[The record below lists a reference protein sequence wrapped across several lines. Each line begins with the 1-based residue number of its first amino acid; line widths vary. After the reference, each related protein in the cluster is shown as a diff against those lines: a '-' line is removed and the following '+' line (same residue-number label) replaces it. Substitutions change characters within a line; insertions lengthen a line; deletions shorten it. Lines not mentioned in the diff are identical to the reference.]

1 MSRHVV
7 TLTKWIPLDIC
18 DKNELFIGCKEL
30 KRDASNLLYRI
41 SNFSQNIQSKS
52 HSKMLQ
58 HLIEHDLDF
67 QELEDICDT
76 MDVIQ
81 GKYSNI
87 FPQLNRGRDSFI
99 EEKMHI
105 WKDILWK
112 LKLKIC
118 YNIQQV
124 VVDTGH
130 LFVYFGNKILELVMR
145 LCKIY
150 NTLLTMNQKYSMRN
164 DISICGNTCPKLLFP
179 LKKMSVTRLLQILA
193 INRAEVCCHKLI
205 DCLLETYK
213 NFEGSLEEDDGSDNS
228 SIEIYRALTKHM
240 SLPEDDNNDNKHEK
254 LVNRWSDETFLNM
267 EKLLSYEEKN
277 VEDLLE
283 TAACIVPSMLGSE
296 GIRKSKNTGTSKI
309 NKKAKAKVL
318 EYYEEILW
326 GEVANYLEH
335 IVLWWAPSPLALRVP
350 HSSQHLREWILQF
363 IPTADIPPVIS
374 SALTSLADALGVHV
388 TSTSWDQNFR
398 LGLVASA
405 GKDNLETGVLMKDT
419 LEDLVDLCNQCEATP
434 DWIVGAPLEEIPI
447 VEQIPVLHRLDH
459 TVHTIRLWAIN
470 ESKKYAHSWNVAAFF
485 KIVCK
490 DIALWL
496 SHLDILRLQDH
507 TLTIEKGGLGE
518 HVRVCSLMRAKLVSE
533 VRENIR
539 KLRNTTAECI
549 ENLASICRIICLAIL
564 KMIFPPPS
572 YWRNE
577 KTLPPVTSRYVDKY
591 LNQIMLPV
599 LVASDDHLVTNMILK
614 LVCESWLDHI
624 YMTKI
629 IFSHGGAI
637 QLLQDFAHV
646 KIWIDGCAI
655 IDNKMKK
662 RMVKNEILRRC
673 EGVGKLLLRRPGEHI
688 KMNDKKHEKQDRNPP
703 ESSDSE
709 KNVMMPPEMYVPNQ
723 EQWLELRA
731 MKKKIFLPKL
741 CCE

>member
-7 TLTKWIPLDIC
+7 TLAKWLPLNIC
-18 DKNELFIGCKEL
+18 TKNELFEGCEEL
-30 KRDASNLLYRI
+30 ENDASNLLHRI
-41 SNFSQNIQSKS
+41 SNLSQNIQFKS
-52 HSKMLQ
+52 HSKMMQ

-67 QELEDICDT
+67 QELEDICDK
-76 MDVIQ
+76 MDVIMN
-81 GKYSNI
+81 KYNDI
-87 FPQLNRGRDSFI
+87 IPQLNGNQESFI
-99 EEKMHI
+99 QEKMHI
-105 WKDILWK
+105 WKNILWK

-124 VVDTGH
+124 IIETGH

-145 LCKIY
+145 LSKVY
-150 NTLLTMNQKYSMRN
+150 NTLLSIDQKYTMKDN
-164 DISICGNTCPKLLFP
+164 VSICSNTCPKLMFP
-179 LKKMSVTRLLQILA
+179 LKKMSVTRLLQVLA
-193 INRAEVCCHKLI
+193 INRAEICCHKLI

-213 NFEGSLEEDDGSDNS
+213 NFDCSAEEDDESDNS

-240 SLPEDDNNDNKHEK
+240 SLPENDDDDENKHEK
-254 LVNRWSDETFLNM
+254 LVNRWSDNESFLNM

-283 TAACIVPSMLGSE
+283 TAANIAPAMLGSE
-296 GIRKSKNTGTSKI
+296 AIKKSKTSGTSRI
-309 NKKAKAKVL
+309 NKKAKIKVL

-335 IVLWWAPSPLALRVP
+335 IVLWWVPSPLALRVP
-350 HSSQHLREWILQF
+350 HSSQHLRDWILQF

-388 TSTSWDQNFR
+388 TSTSWDQHFR
-398 LGLVASA
+398 LTLVASL
-405 GKDNLETGVLMKDT
+405 GKNNLSTGPLMKDT
-419 LEDLVDLCNQCEATP
+419 LEDLVNLCNQCEATP
-434 DWIVGAPLEEIPI
+434 DWIVGAPLEELPI

-459 TVHTIRLWAIN
+459 SVHTIRLWAIN

-490 DIALWL
+490 DIAACL
-496 SHLDILRLQDH
+496 SQLDILKLQDH
-507 TLTIEKGGLGE
+507 SATVEKGGLGE
-518 HVRVCSLMRAKLVSE
+518 HVRVCTLMRAKLVSE
-533 VRENIR
+533 VAENVK
-539 KLRNTTAECI
+539 KLKQTRAECI
-549 ENLASICRIICLAIL
+549 ETLASICRIICLAIL

-572 YWRNE
+572 YWKNG
-577 KTLPPVTSRYVDKY
+577 KTVPSVSSKYVDKY
-591 LNQIMLPV
+591 LNRIMLPV
-599 LVASDDHLVTNMILK
+599 LASSEDHLVTNMILK
-614 LVCESWLDHI
+614 LICESWLDHI

-629 IFSHGGAI
+629 KFSHDGAI
-637 QLLQDFAHV
+637 QLLLDFAHI
-646 KIWIDGCAI
+646 KNWIGSCAI

-662 RMVKNEILRRC
+662 KMMKNEILRRC
-673 EGVGKLLLRRPGEHI
+673 EGVGKLLLRRPGEPI
-688 KMNDKKHEKQDRNPP
+688 KMNDKKKEQNPP

-731 MKKKIFLPKL
+731 MKKNIFLPKL